1 MKHLSKEYKDNICR
15 IALVPFYNAA
25 LMISRTGSV
34 KVANFSTQEIFDLNA
49 KKMDDYEPWWLCS
62 VGFSENGSLGLV
74 LDRKANL
81 LAIRFASRRR

>member
-1 MKHLSKEYKDNICR
+1 M
-15 IALVPFYNAA
+15 PFYNAA

-34 KVANFSTQEIFDLNA
+34 KVANFAAQEIYDLDA
-49 KKMDDYEPWWLCS
+49 KKMDDYCPWRFCS

-81 LAIRFASRRR
+81 LAVRFTPQRR